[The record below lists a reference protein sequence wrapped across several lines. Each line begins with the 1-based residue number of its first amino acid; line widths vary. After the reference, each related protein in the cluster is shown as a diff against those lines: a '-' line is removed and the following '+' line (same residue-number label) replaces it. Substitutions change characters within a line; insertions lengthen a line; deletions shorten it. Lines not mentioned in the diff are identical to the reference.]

1 MSAALAYEL
10 HAAPLEL
17 PPAER
22 DDLVITYVQLAG
34 GEPIPLSRYGDP
46 VWNYTPFFPG
56 AARGKQDKEIVWA
69 KTPDEWIAAMRSVA
83 AALTY
88 RKAPGGVRLDPSTI
102 PKRHVT
108 LNAFVKWASSGGIK
122 RFGDVRAVDLAKYI
136 QKLRDDGLYD
146 RSLAQHIA
154 ILRKVYELR
163 GALLDSFTDEAA
175 TALRF
180 DQLGALWEPGAGND
194 RRTELIPIAEA
205 SALFMAAREHLA
217 KARALLRLRDDLA
230 EQWEAAKAS
239 CDRKVWGDHVK
250 KAAVRAAGFR
260 DVLEF
265 ESAVS
270 DIRTAAYIV
279 FGMTTG
285 CRVHE
290 LGETEVGCVYPQT
303 VDGETYWWLKAATRK
318 IGDGPM
324 RWLAPEAAKEASD
337 ALEWHSAP
345 LRRRIAAEL
354 PVAREQLAA
363 ATTEAEKARLAAHI
377 LELERNADRLF
388 LSESSRGVVSTDT
401 KSHNKQLKAFASR
414 KGIGLGLPLATHR
427 FRRTYAVI
435 VVHLNKGPRI
445 DMVTLQRHF
454 KHASVLMTEWYAE
467 LSETDREL
475 YELIETETDYFDM
488 ALVDHWLE
496 GSTPLAGGL
505 GARIKAYAGKYHQP
519 IFFKTRREFVDSLR
533 DGINIRSTGHSW
545 CLAEAKDCGGQGLF
559 DAPQCG
565 SCSNGV
571 IDDNFRDVWQNLR
584 QDHEELTKLDDI
596 GPGGRAKA
604 AKGLAAA
611 EAVLARLELPD
622 EDRRCLKSSPL
633 GRN

>member
-10 HAAPLEL
+10 HAAALEL
-17 PPAER
+17 SPAER
-22 DDLVITYVQLAG
+22 DDLVISYVQLAG
-34 GEPIPLSRYGDP
+34 GERIPLSRYGDP

-69 KTPDEWIAAMRSVA
+69 KTPDEWVPSMRSAA

-102 PKRHVT
+102 PKRHVI
-108 LNAFVKWASSGGIK
+108 LNAFAKWASSEGIR
-122 RFGDVRAVDLAKYI
+122 RFGDVRAADLTRYI

-146 RSLAQHIA
+146 RSLASHIA
-154 ILRKVYELR
+154 ILRKVHELR
-163 GALLDSFTDEAA
+163 GAMLDSLTDEAA

-180 DQLGALWEPGAGND
+180 DQLGALWEPDAVND
-194 RRTELIPIAEA
+194 RRTELIPLAEA
-205 SALFMAAREHLA
+205 SALFVAAREHLT
-217 KARALLRLRDDLA
+217 RAPTLLRLRDDLA
-230 EQWEAAKAS
+230 EQWEAAKVTW
-239 CDRKVWGDHVK
+239 DRRVWGDDVK
-250 KAAVRAAGFR
+250 KPAVRAAGFR
-260 DVLEF
+260 DALEF

-279 FGMTTG
+279 LGITTG

-290 LGETEVGCVYPQT
+290 LGEAEVGCVYPDT

-324 RWLAPEAAKEASD
+324 RWLAPEVAKEASD

-345 LRRRIAAEL
+345 LRARIAAEL
-354 PVAREQLAA
+354 PVMREQFTT
-363 ATTEAEKARLAAHI
+363 ATTEAERARLAAHI

-388 LSESSRGVVSTDT
+388 LSESTRGVVSTDT
-401 KSHNKQLKAFASR
+401 KSHNKQLKAFAAR
-414 KGIGLGLPLATHR
+414 KGIKLGVPLATHR

-475 YELIETETDYFDM
+475 YELIETETGFFDM
-488 ALVDHWLE
+488 ALVDHWLD

-505 GARIKAYAGKYHQP
+505 GARIKAYAGKHHQP
-519 IFFKTRREFVDSLR
+519 IFFKTRREFVDSIR
-533 DGINIRSTGHSW
+533 EGINIRSTGHSW

-565 SCSNGV
+565 SCGNGV
-571 IDDNFRDVWQNLR
+571 IDDNFREVWQNLR
-584 QDHEELTKLDDI
+584 QDHEDLSKLDDI

-611 EAVLARLELPD
+611 EAVLAQLEQPD
-622 EDRRCLKSSPL
+622 DETADV
-633 GRN
+633 